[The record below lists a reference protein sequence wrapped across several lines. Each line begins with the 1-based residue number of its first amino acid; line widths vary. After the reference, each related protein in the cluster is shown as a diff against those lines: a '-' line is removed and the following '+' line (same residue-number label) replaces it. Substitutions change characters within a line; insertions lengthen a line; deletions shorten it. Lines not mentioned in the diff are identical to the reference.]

1 MKNTIVLAVALAACP
16 VLKAQT
22 KLAGKIFKPVSIET
36 NGLKQS
42 VSADSIPFAMEFI
55 DEKNIVYREMKSNYY
70 VLHHCVYKIKNNEL
84 SIEFLS
90 KRRSPLVYQIQ
101 SSDNHK
107 LELKDDS
114 RTIFMNKT
122 TD

>member
-1 MKNTIVLAVALAACP
+1 MKTTIVLAIALGACP

-22 KLAGKIFKPVSIET
+22 KLAGKIFKPVVIET
-36 NGLKQS
+36 NGQKHS
-42 VSADSIPFAMEFI
+42 VAADSIPFAMEFI

-70 VLHHCVYKIKNNEL
+70 VLHHCIYQVKNNEL
-84 SIEFLS
+84 SIAFLS

-101 SSDNHK
+101 SFDANK
-107 LELKDDS
+107 LELKDQN